1 MAQQRLRPGPWKL
14 VAGGSDQTCQIDYET
29 FDIPAST
36 TVEFEVQHM
45 GLYDDTD
52 LTAYRN
58 PVTTFVQT
66 GNVGQG
72 MAIPIKEAPKKKISK

>member
-29 FDIPAST
+29 FDIPANG

-45 GLYDDTD
+45 GLFDDTA

-58 PVTTFVQT
+58 PVTTFTQT

-72 MAIPIKEAPKKKISK
+72 TVVPIKKEPKKVVK